1 LPKHKEWIWK
11 LSEWHLAESNGALQV
26 ETSKAHE
33 FHLHELLVGVQGCA
47 QVGEYVWQLEETSAI
62 EKVDLP
68 KWHQWTIVWN
78 LCTFNWK

>member
-47 QVGEYVWQLEETSAI
+47 QVGEYVW
-62 EKVDLP
+62 
-68 KWHQWTIVWN
+68 
-78 LCTFNWK
+78 